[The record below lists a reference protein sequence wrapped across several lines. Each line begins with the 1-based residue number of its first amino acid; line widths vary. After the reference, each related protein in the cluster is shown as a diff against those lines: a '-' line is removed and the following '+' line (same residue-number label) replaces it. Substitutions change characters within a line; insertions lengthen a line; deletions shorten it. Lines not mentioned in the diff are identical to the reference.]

1 MGGLTF
7 VIVVAVLLWSAS
19 RQKKLEKRLDQVS
32 EQLEFALRDI
42 ARLQGGKLS
51 SSSSDVDS
59 HELAPTTE
67 DQASAS
73 TRTSTEIDP
82 EDALSSALEIP
93 DSENQERQIDNEI
106 SENPQG
112 PWVRTAQQT
121 SSGRSVEETLTS
133 QWLIWVGALAVALS
147 AVFLFR
153 YAVEQGWLTPLTR
166 VIMGLILGGL
176 LLSAG
181 EWATRHPVAAVRRA
195 VNPDYV
201 PPALTGSGLFAIF
214 TSLFAAQAVFGLLS
228 ATMGFVAL
236 GLVAYSALGLSLRQG
251 PFVAILGLLGGYLVP
266 ALIDTPA
273 PQAIPL
279 FAYLFVLSAGC
290 LLVMV
295 WRKWWWFSYLT
306 LLGALTWPI
315 LWLLETWQIG
325 DQGILESY
333 LIGLAVLFA
342 LLSTNL
348 PIRSPKMPIWRW
360 FFEMLADVSGLGFTM
375 SGLLL
380 LLLANAAGFNAA
392 AFVFV
397 GIYGA
402 AALLLATRRE
412 SLESLTLA
420 SAAIALLALLL
431 WPEPSSVTQVT
442 AAQDLPERGF
452 GPFLVPPE
460 FRIYSHALWAFA
472 GLFGLGAFLGMRWG
486 RSPALWAG
494 ISSLMPLLFFM
505 IGYWRMGKLETDLSW
520 ALVAAGLAV
529 LATFATTITMS
540 TKRDGDENL
549 LAAALFA
556 ASATA
561 ALTLSF
567 TCLLREAWL
576 TVALS
581 CEILALAWIWS
592 KVQLHQLRQIA
603 AGVTLIVIARFV
615 FNPMILDY
623 DGQVFVVFGWV
634 LYGYGIP
641 AVATFLAAGIFARK
655 QTDAVTTLCEVAAAG
670 FAFLMVA
677 LQLRLWTAG
686 SIAGAPYQLYDQ
698 ATQSIW
704 WITSAGLLAG
714 EAKRQRRQWTGA
726 AGFGLLLL
734 SLVAVV
740 VLHIISLSPVISGE
754 PVGKLPV
761 LNLLALAYLVPAV
774 LFMVVGRSQ
783 RFLLA
788 EGMRQ
793 LLELASG
800 LLVFVYITLETRRA
814 FWGTYIA
821 LTRSS
826 EPTNA
831 EFYAYSA
838 IWILFALCLL
848 FIGIIRTSVPLRY
861 ASLVVLMVTVAKVF
875 LFDMSDLTGLFR
887 VASFLGLGLTLI
899 GIGRVYQLFVFRP
912 EAPVSSNGD
921 TSPNT

>member
-1 MGGLTF
+1 MTDKTPPGER
-7 VIVVAVLLWSAS
+7 IAKVLARAGVAS
-19 RQKKLEKRLDQVS
+19 RREAERMIEAGRVTVNGQKITSPALNVTPVHKITVDGAPLAEAEPPRIWLYHKPTGLVTTARDEKGRETVFDALPEGMPRVMSVGRLDLNS
-32 EQLEFALRDI
+32 E
-42 ARLQGGKLS
+42 
-51 SSSSDVDS
+51 
-59 HELAPTTE
+59 
-67 DQASAS
+67 
-73 TRTSTEIDP
+73 
-82 EDALSSALEIP
+82 
-93 DSENQERQIDNEI
+93 
-106 SENPQG
+106 
-112 PWVRTAQQT
+112 
-121 SSGRSVEETLTS
+121 
-133 QWLIWVGALAVALS
+133 
-147 AVFLFR
+147 
-153 YAVEQGWLTPLTR
+153 
-166 VIMGLILGGL
+166 
-176 LLSAG
+176 
-181 EWATRHPVAAVRRA
+181 
-195 VNPDYV
+195 
-201 PPALTGSGLFAIF
+201 
-214 TSLFAAQAVFGLLS
+214 
-228 ATMGFVAL
+228 
-236 GLVAYSALGLSLRQG
+236 
-251 PFVAILGLLGGYLVP
+251 
-266 ALIDTPA
+266 
-273 PQAIPL
+273 
-279 FAYLFVLSAGC
+279 
-290 LLVMV
+290 
-295 WRKWWWFSYLT
+295 
-306 LLGALTWPI
+306 
-315 LWLLETWQIG
+315 
-325 DQGILESY
+325 
-333 LIGLAVLFA
+333 
-342 LLSTNL
+342 
-348 PIRSPKMPIWRW
+348 
-360 FFEMLADVSGLGFTM
+360 
-375 SGLLL
+375 GLLL
-380 LLLANAAGFNAA
+380 LTNDGEVKRKLELPATGWLRRYRVRVHGRPDDAAVQPLRDG
-392 AFVFV
+392 
-397 GIYGA
+397 
-402 AALLLATRRE
+402 
-412 SLESLTLA
+412 LTVDGERFQ
-420 SAAIALLALLL
+420 
-431 WPEPSSVTQVT
+431 PMQVT
-442 AAQDLPERGF
+442 LDRQQ
-452 GPFLVPPE
+452 
-460 FRIYSHALWAFA
+460 
-472 GLFGLGAFLGMRWG
+472 GA
-486 RSPALWAG
+486 
-494 ISSLMPLLFFM
+494 
-505 IGYWRMGKLETDLSW
+505 
-520 ALVAAGLAV
+520 
-529 LATFATTITMS
+529 
-540 TKRDGDENL
+540 N
-549 LAAALFA
+549 
-556 ASATA
+556 
-561 ALTLSF
+561 
-567 TCLLREAWL
+567 AWL

-603 AGVTLIVIARFV
+603 AGVTLIVIARLV

-641 AVATFLAAGIFARK
+641 AVASFLAAGIFARK

-686 SIAGAPYQLYDQ
+686 SIAGAPYQLYDE

-899 GIGRVYQLFVFRP
+899 
-912 EAPVSSNGD
+912 APASTGPSS
-921 TSPNT
+921 